1 MFGTTQEYRR
11 DAEYTEVAQR
21 AISDFYSDMGYLN
34 ASRLILIS
42 LWLGAAVFFSAVVA
56 PSAFSVV
63 RSFDLT
69 NAGEIAGSIVTR
81 TLSVVNVGGFIVG
94 IFLLLTFFARPSKGR
109 FVSIVELICISI
121 IIIATGLGHWLIAA
135 RMRALRTAMMIPIDQ
150 VPITDARR
158 IAFNSLHVYSV
169 NALGIAMIAALVT
182 IILMARTGRS

>member
-1 MFGTTQEYRR
+1 M
-11 DAEYTEVAQR
+11 
-21 AISDFYSDMGYLN
+21 SYLN

-56 PSAFSVV
+56 PSAFSVL
-63 RSFDLT
+63 RSFDLP

-81 TLSVVNVGGFIVG
+81 TLSVVNVSGFIVG
-94 IFLLLTFFARPSKGR
+94 IFLLLTLFTRPSKGR
-109 FVSIVELICISI
+109 VAFIGEFICNSVV
-121 IIIATGLGHWLIAA
+121 IIATGLGHWLIAA
-135 RMRALRTAMMIPIDQ
+135 RMRGLRTAMVIPIDQ

-182 IILMARTGRS
+182 IVLIARSGRNRPADSGE